1 MTRTSNSE
9 PSFDSIQ
16 MKLFCALVR
25 ARNNMET
32 IRRSLTL
39 RLRSRRAKELDSIAF
54 NKFKVLIPELAEYN
68 RAGTF
73 KRLRSRAFLNGFHN
87 LDGYYN
93 SLLTDEKE
101 LSYLRK
107 NLTYIGS
114 HFFRG
119 SVWQRLGEICR
130 DQFATSGEETI
141 RVWSAACSNG
151 KEVYSILATL
161 LDFLPAEKLDILAT
175 DYNDFALGQCLEGCY
190 SMRTM
195 DEIPKKY
202 WRYIK
207 TFKAPEPRKVDFS
220 YRYQFRF
227 CDDLRRL
234 IHGRT
239 LNLLSDEYPTGF
251 DLILC
256 RNVIKFFTPDKRI
269 ETQHKLAQSLKPDG
283 LLVLSEEE
291 IVANPELM
299 GLMRIDDTCIYRKRV

>member
-1 MTRTSNSE
+1 MTQTSNCE

-93 SLLTDEKE
+93 SLLTDENE

-130 DQFATSGEETI
+130 DKFATSGEETI

-220 YRYQFRF
+220 YRYPHPLSPTV
-227 CDDLRRL
+227 DHIIPVAKGGHPSDLD
-234 IHGRT
+234 
-239 LNLLSDEYPTGF
+239 NLQLAHRCCNREKSD
-251 DLILC
+251 
-256 RNVIKFFTPDKRI
+256 
-269 ETQHKLAQSLKPDG
+269 KLFARVFAQSDTDKLISNQ
-283 LLVLSEEE
+283 LLEQHADW
-291 IVANPELM
+291 IN
-299 GLMRIDDTCIYRKRV
+299 YRARRAE